1 MSVVSEAE
9 EKMAR
14 EKAAV
19 DSMRNAKANMDQAL
33 DRIATL
39 ERALSAAA
47 DRISRFKGYVG
58 SHVYVYQGQRTA
70 HQEMDAAISD
80 ARSVL

>member
-1 MSVVSEAE
+1 MSDHE
-9 EKMAR
+9 EKLAR

-39 ERALSAAA
+39 ERALSTAA
-47 DRISRFKGYVG
+47 DRMQRFKGYVG
-58 SHVYVYQGQRTA
+58 SHAYVYAGQKTV
-70 HQEMDAAISD
+70 HQEIDEAVSS
-80 ARSVL
+80 ARSAL

>member
-1 MSVVSEAE
+1 MSDCE
-9 EKMAR
+9 EKLAR

-39 ERALSAAA
+39 ERALSALA
-47 DRISRFKGYVG
+47 DRMARTKDYVG
-58 SHVYVYQGQRTA
+58 RSAYIYGGHKTA
-70 HQEMDAAISD
+70 HAEIDEAITAAR
-80 ARSVL
+80 AAL